1 MRVEK
6 PLYGWLDQGERD
18 PLGGKPLAKE
28 MLRQMLGMSEL
39 HEIPAKPFAPGS
51 VPEPRLGKAA
61 QRALLEHFG
70 SERFSVDR
78 LERAR
83 LSLGQSYPDQI
94 RRRSGDIGH
103 AADAIVRPKSA
114 EECLAL
120 LKCAAEFHFCVTP
133 IGGGTNV
140 VGAIGTGADKRPWV
154 IADLTLMNRVIDIST
169 VNQTV
174 EAEAGISLG
183 ELEKALS
190 AKGLTLG
197 HFPQSFHGAMLG
209 GSIACN
215 GAGQRS
221 DLYGRLS
228 DNFLTADVAAPKGLW
243 KTEPFRH
250 AAAGPWL
257 GGLVPGAEGMFGL
270 ICSAK
275 LRLHKAPETVEDRA
289 WFFPSFE
296 IACETVKGLA
306 QDGHGLAMLR
316 LSDESETQFLSQF
329 RLAMAAHV
337 RASMIQR
344 LALKLKRAP
353 PRPALLIAGFEG
365 KRVDCAQT
373 FSDLNSRLRAAG
385 AVALGRRP
393 GASWRKGRYE
403 LPYLRESLLRLGIG
417 VETFETAVA
426 WSDVRAL
433 KAGVCGA
440 LKEIVATT
448 LSGLPGKAAVMCH
461 LSHSY
466 PEGAC
471 LYFTL
476 LFPQND
482 SPLTQWRV
490 IKSAVMST
498 VSELGGTV
506 SHHHG
511 VGADHAE
518 LAASDKGSLA
528 LAAHRAL
535 KSAFDPDNVIVS
547 GIGAM
552 LGAAKKAE

>member
-6 PLYGWLDQGERD
+6 PLYGWLDQGEQD
-18 PLGGKPLAKE
+18 PLNGKPLAKE
-28 MLRQMLGMSEL
+28 MLRQMLGMAAL
-39 HEIPAKPFAPGS
+39 HEIAAKPFAAGT

-61 QRALLEHFG
+61 QKALLEHFG
-70 SERFSVDR
+70 NERFSMDR
-78 LERAR
+78 MQRAR
-83 LSLGQSYPDQI
+83 LSIGQSYPDQI
-94 RRRSGDIGH
+94 RRRCGGIGH

-133 IGGGTNV
+133 VGGGTNV
-140 VGAIGTGADKRPWV
+140 VGAIGAGSGKRPWV

-169 VNQTV
+169 LNQTV
-174 EAEAGISLG
+174 EAEAGVPLDD
-183 ELEKALS
+183 LEKALS
-190 AKGLTLG
+190 EKGLTLG
-197 HFPQSFHGAMLG
+197 HFPQSFHGATLG

-228 DNFLTADVAAPKGLW
+228 DNLLAADVATPKGLW
-243 KTEPFRH
+243 KTELFRH

-289 WFFPSFE
+289 WFLPSFE
-296 IACETVKGLA
+296 SGCEAVRGLA
-306 QDGHGLAMLR
+306 QDGHSLAMLR

-329 RLAMAAHV
+329 RLAMAGRTHTP
-337 RASMIQR
+337 MMQR
-344 LALKLKRAP
+344 VALSLKRAP

-365 KRVDCAQT
+365 RRVDCNEAFNT
-373 FSDLNSRLRAAG
+373 LHARLRAAG
-385 AVALGRRP
+385 GVALGRRP

-403 LPYLRESLLRLGIG
+403 LPFLRESLLRLGVG
-417 VETFETAVA
+417 VDTFETAVS
-426 WSDVRAL
+426 WSDLASMR
-433 KAGVCGA
+433 AGVREALNKFVSATLGA
-440 LKEIVATT
+440 
-448 LSGLPGKAAVMCH
+448 GQGRAAVLCH

-476 LFPQND
+476 LFPQNE
-482 SPLTQWRV
+482 SPLVQWRV
-490 IKSAVMST
+490 IKSEIMAVI
-498 VSELGGTV
+498 SELGGTV

-528 LAAHRAL
+528 LAAFRAL
-535 KSAFDPDNVIVS
+535 KSAFDPENVIVS
-547 GIGAM
+547 GIDAM
-552 LGAAKKAE
+552 LNDAKKAE